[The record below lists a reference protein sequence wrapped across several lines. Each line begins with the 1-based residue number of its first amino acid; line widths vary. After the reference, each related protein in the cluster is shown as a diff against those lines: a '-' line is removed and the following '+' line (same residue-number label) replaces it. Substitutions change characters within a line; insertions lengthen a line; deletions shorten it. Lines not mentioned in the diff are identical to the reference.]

1 MAEEKIY
8 GTNGSG
14 WHKIFLLVLF
24 IGITLISLEIG
35 LRGVKSVMLDGI
47 LYLSSPSI
55 NSRPHEKYGWISHSS
70 FEYEKHDDCY
80 GSGIVR
86 YNEAG
91 FRAPSISQAN
101 DADVKICILGD
112 STMQGYQMPDGEHL
126 PFLLANELEQ
136 SSYRPYV
143 LPLAVGGYGSVQ
155 QWMLFEDY
163 CNALDPDMVIWHWA
177 KNDPTNNS
185 YLADRYSG
193 PNNARLRPY
202 YENGEILLRKA
213 YPIRI
218 SDTIDHLMTIK
229 LLNGLILRYS
239 EVQERELTEYRE
251 TGWEV
256 AEIMAKRVAD
266 SVQNR
271 VALVMST
278 EERAIE
284 MFSRLG
290 YKLAIYEPFSSDMK
304 CLPKDSHP
312 NPQGH
317 KHMLNALM
325 PVINEALVQAYR
337 EN

>member
-1 MAEEKIY
+1 MID
-8 GTNGSG
+8 GTL
-14 WHKIFLLVLF
+14 H
-24 IGITLISLEIG
+24 
-35 LRGVKSVMLDGI
+35 
-47 LYLSSPSI
+47 LSSPSV
-55 NSRPHEKYGWISHSS
+55 NNRPHEKYGWISPSS
-70 FEYEKHDDCY
+70 LEYKKHDDCY
-80 GSGIVR
+80 GSGIIR

-91 FRAPSISQAN
+91 FRAPPISEAN
-101 DADVKICILGD
+101 NSDIKICILGD

-126 PFLLANELEQ
+126 PFLLTDELKQ
-136 SSYRPYV
+136 SFDRPYV

-163 CNALDPDMVIWHWA
+163 CRALEPDILIWDWA

-185 YLADRYSG
+185 YLADRNSG
-193 PNNARLRPY
+193 PNNARPRPY
-202 YENGEILLRKA
+202 YENGRIILRRP

-218 SDTIDHLMTIK
+218 SATIDYMMTIK
-229 LLNGLILRYS
+229 LLNGLILRS
-239 EVQERELTEYRE
+239 SKAPKEELVKYRE

-278 EERAIE
+278 EKRAIE

-290 YKLAIYEPFSSDMK
+290 YKLAIYEPFSPDLMCK
-304 CLPKDSHP
+304 PKDSHP

-317 KHMLNALM
+317 KHMLTALR
-325 PVINEALVQAYR
+325 PVINEALIQIK
-337 EN
+337 